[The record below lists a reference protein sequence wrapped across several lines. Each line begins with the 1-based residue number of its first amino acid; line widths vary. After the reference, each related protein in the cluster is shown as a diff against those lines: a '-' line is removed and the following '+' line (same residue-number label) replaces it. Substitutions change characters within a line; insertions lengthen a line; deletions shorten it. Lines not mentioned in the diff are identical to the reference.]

1 MNTPNRSPKT
11 FAIVSAMALLM
22 TGCAGMS
29 KSESNALIGAA
40 AGGVAGSV
48 LTGGSTIGTVG
59 GAIAGGAIGNEMGKK
74 KR

>member
-1 MNTPNRSPKT
+1 MMKPYEFLK
-11 FAIVSAMALLM
+11 SAAAVGMLVTLTA
-22 TGCAGMS
+22 CAGMS

-48 LTGGSTIGTVG
+48 LTGGSTIGTIG
-59 GAIAGGAIGNEMGKK
+59 GAVAGGAIGNEMGKK